1 MTKTILLLFIFFNQF
16 NFAQYN
22 SLRVGGIVI
31 ELGAE
36 YDYAINLFKE
46 SGILTKEI
54 VSSASNRF
62 YYLYRANDE
71 SNLIGSISFNNG
83 KIISIQKFWGPYKL
97 EDRNLNY
104 LNDYFEILKSF
115 NNKENN
121 SLLTAT
127 ENYEPDFKVKSIK
140 FSNGNKIV
148 DLDFTQMEIHL
159 TERIEQ

>member
-83 KIISIQKFWGPYKL
+83 KIISI
-97 EDRNLNY
+97 
-104 LNDYFEILKSF
+104 
-115 NNKENN
+115 
-121 SLLTAT
+121 
-127 ENYEPDFKVKSIK
+127 
-140 FSNGNKIV
+140 
-148 DLDFTQMEIHL
+148 
-159 TERIEQ
+159 